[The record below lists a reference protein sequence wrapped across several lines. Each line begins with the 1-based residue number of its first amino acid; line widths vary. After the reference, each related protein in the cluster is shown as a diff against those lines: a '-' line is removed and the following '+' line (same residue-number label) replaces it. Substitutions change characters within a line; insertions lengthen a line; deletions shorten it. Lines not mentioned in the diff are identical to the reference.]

1 MDAILKKLNFKQ
13 QAEILVLR
21 APENLASL
29 FAEWKKQTAISE
41 KVKKTVEFAVV
52 FCITQKD
59 VDSAAQAILPKAQG
73 EAIIWF
79 CYPKGTSKRYRCE
92 FNRDNGW
99 KVPGKLGWEPV
110 RMVAIDED
118 WSALRFR
125 RVEFLKKM
133 TRKSAISKAGKSR
146 IAGSRATE
154 TT

>member
-13 QAEILVLR
+13 QAEILVLH
-21 APENLASL
+21 APENLTPL
-29 FAEWKKQTAISE
+29 IAEWKKQTAIS
-41 KVKKTVEFAVV
+41 KRVKKSVEFAVV

-59 VDSAAQAILPKAQG
+59 VDSAAQAILSKAQG
-73 EAIIWF
+73 DAIIWF
-79 CYPKGTSKRYRCE
+79 CYPKGTSKRYKCE

-133 TRKSAISKAGKSR
+133 TRKFAISKEGKSR
-146 IAGSRATE
+146 ITGKKA
-154 TT
+154 